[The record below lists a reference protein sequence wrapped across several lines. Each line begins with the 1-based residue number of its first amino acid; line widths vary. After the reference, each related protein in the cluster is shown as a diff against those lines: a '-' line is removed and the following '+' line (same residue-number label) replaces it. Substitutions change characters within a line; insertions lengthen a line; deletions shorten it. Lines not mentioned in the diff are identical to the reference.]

1 MKSNQPESSGR
12 NRVTPRLEYAADV
25 HTRVHFCREAA
36 LVRLKGGLNKLA
48 CRDDGRGSRSERY
61 ALYLDRTLL
70 ADAYIPGC
78 GTCSTLM
85 RAGYGDGL
93 MQEEACHAVRD
104 AVNAGFDGLPRA
116 MGYLAPFVGLMASG
130 LYVVAD
136 FDLFPVMN
144 YGCFEH
150 FWDVPDYGSELHFVH
165 VYVGGGKDEW
175 DAPMF
180 IAPTQRASQMN
191 PARVDEYRRRLR
203 EGERFPRA
211 VALYLNGG
219 VALLLDGH
227 HKAAACA
234 AEGVPV
240 RTLVL
245 FRVEDEKP
253 VKAALE
259 AGKRLYLH
267 HSKSLHRNADTLIL
281 RDGQGMC
288 LTRMSCLQRMS
299 RRKLEPETREE
310 EPWGRVPEE
319 YLTEAS
325 RRFPNAGTLTHATLI
340 PPDHIRSTIEEEM
353 RKPKGMHDMDAIS
366 HLQGYAKL
374 FPESKWL
381 SASERAWLARPWN
394 EF

>member
-1 MKSNQPESSGR
+1 MGSNRAEESGR
-12 NRVTPRLEYAADV
+12 SRAMPRLKYVADV

-36 LVRLKGGLNKLA
+36 LVRLGGGLDRLA

-61 ALYLDRTLL
+61 ALYLDGTLL
-70 ADAYIPGC
+70 ADARIPGC

-93 MQEEACHAVRD
+93 LKQEACRAVRD
-104 AVNAGFDGLPRA
+104 EINAGFDGLQQA
-116 MGYLAPFVGLMASG
+116 MGCLAPFVGLLASG

-144 YGCFEH
+144 YGSFKH

-165 VYVGGGKDEW
+165 VYVGGGMDTW

-191 PARVDEYRRRLR
+191 PVRVEEYRQRLR

-240 RTLVL
+240 RTLVI
-245 FRVEDEKP
+245 FRVEEEMT

-259 AGKRLYLH
+259 EGKRLYLH
-267 HSKSLHRNADTLIL
+267 HSKALHRSADTLIL
-281 RDGQGMC
+281 RDGQGLR

-299 RRKLEPETREE
+299 RRKLEPEVQEE
-310 EPWGRVPEE
+310 VPWGQVPEE
-319 YLTEAS
+319 YLTAAS
-325 RRFPNAGTLTHATLI
+325 RRFLNAGTLTHATLI
-340 PPDHIRSTIEEEM
+340 PPDHIRSTIGEEM

-366 HLQGYAKL
+366 HLRSYAQL

-381 SASERAWLARPWN
+381 SASERAWLERPWN